1 MTHITARRWYI
12 WWGCRSSVF
21 PLASLGPFASHRT
34 LPDPFSIPPVRPRRA
49 TPSFRGKSRISRSH
63 WHYYFMH
70 HGQIHICLP
79 VNRHIVHDCYSSA
92 VEYHQ
97 FSLSPSLSP
106 SFSRIAKPKFS
117 SVVVIK
123 IRLRFPKKSS
133 FRLLLHYLGFNTPS
147 TDPLDCLRTEMQ
159 HSVV

>member
-12 WWGCRSSVF
+12 WWGCRGSVF

-79 VNRHIVHDCYSSA
+79 VNRHIVRDCYSSA

-97 FSLSPSLSP
+97 FSLSLPLFRVLQSLSLVA
-106 SFSRIAKPKFS
+106 SLLLKYDY
-117 SVVVIK
+117 V
-123 IRLRFPKKSS
+123 FPKNPR
-133 FRLLLHYLGFNTPS
+133 FVCITLDLIHRPLTPS
-147 TDPLDCLRTEMQ
+147 T
-159 HSVV
+159 V

>member
-12 WWGCRSSVF
+12 WWGCRGSVF
-21 PLASLGPFASHRT
+21 PLASLDPFASHRT

-49 TPSFRGKSRISRSH
+49 TPSFRGNSRISRSH
-63 WHYYFMH
+63 WALLFYASWSDTYLPSGKSRYRARLLFVG
-70 HGQIHICLP
+70 HGIPSPIL
-79 VNRHIVHDCYSSA
+79 
-92 VEYHQ
+92 
-97 FSLSPSLSP
+97 SLSFSP

-133 FRLLLHYLGFNTPS
+133 FRLLLYYLGFNIPS
-147 TDPLDCLRTEMQ
+147 TDTLDCLRTEMQ